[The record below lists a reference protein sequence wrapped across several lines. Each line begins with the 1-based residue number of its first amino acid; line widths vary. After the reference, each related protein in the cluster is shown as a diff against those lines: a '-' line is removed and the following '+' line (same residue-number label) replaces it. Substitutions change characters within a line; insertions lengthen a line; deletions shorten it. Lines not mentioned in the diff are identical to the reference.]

1 MSALTTQT
9 NTSLQTIDGRLATIP
24 APILHP
30 TQPPVI
36 NTEMR
41 LHDILEII
49 NRQKFVIISTILLF
63 LGLALWYTLS
73 TPPSYRASAV
83 VQIERDGTQIVTFG
97 QTSQTSGSFDTD
109 KDPFFRTRYELLKSR
124 LIAQKVI
131 DELNLYSSLV
141 PTQEKKSFSLS
152 SLKNIFGSDKSSPV
166 TSTTPER
173 IDYPSIFLH
182 KLLVQPIGGTHLVE
196 IFYEAPSAEEAK
208 NIVTSLIN
216 NFIKGQIET
225 KSETGQYA
233 KDFLTQQLADSRE
246 RLRNSEEALVKY
258 ANDKGILGVDDKQ
271 TRHVKK
277 LGNLDAA
284 LVKAEIERI
293 EAESLYQQMKK
304 VGSVSAV
311 LTNPVVGSLKARLV
325 QLEGDYQEML
335 KTFKPNYPD
344 MVRLQQQI
352 NNAKGKLQKEMVN
365 IQRSMKSDFLAAK
378 RQEDKIRA
386 ELSQFNRKMHDLQ
399 NSSVDYNTLKREVET
414 NGKLYNN
421 LLQRLEEVNV
431 ASAVNT
437 SNISIIEPAI
447 VPFSKYRPRPKLNV
461 IIGLFSGLLLGL
473 GFAFLRDALDH
484 SIKSPEELERFS
496 GLPVLGMIPRITK
509 SSLKKNLGV
518 VTIKS
523 PQSFIAEAYRVTSTN
538 IRFMVNKAQNKPV
551 LLITSTQPNQGK
563 STTATNIAISYAQ
576 MGLKVL
582 LVDADIRNS
591 SLHHNLK
598 ISNKFGLTHYLK
610 GEIDLV
616 GITQPVKN
624 IPGLYAITSG
634 AYNTDPIS
642 LLSHERMSY
651 LTTQGASIFDF
662 VIIDSP
668 PVEGFAD
675 ALILSSLAT
684 STIIV
689 AKENSIESKR
699 TYNVLKQLSRVKNNV
714 LGFLLVDVKKTNV
727 NSRYSSRSQKKLARK
742 ALLEDKRASYA

>member
-1 MSALTTQT
+1 MSVLTTQT
-9 NTSLQTIDGRLATIP
+9 NTSLQPRDGRIAPMP

-30 TQPPVI
+30 VQAPVI
-36 NTEMR
+36 ETEMK
-41 LHDILEII
+41 LHDILEIL
-49 NRQKFVIISTILLF
+49 NRQKLVIISTMLLL

-73 TPPSYRASAV
+73 TPPTYRASAI
-83 VQIERDGTQIVTFG
+83 VQIEREGTQIVTFG
-97 QTSQTSGSFDTD
+97 QTTQSGGSFESD
-109 KDPFFRTRYELLKSR
+109 KDPFFRTRYEMLKNR
-124 LIAQKVI
+124 LIAQRVI
-131 DELNLYSSLV
+131 DELNLHTSLV
-141 PTQEKKSFSLS
+141 PKENEKLLSIQRLKRLLGLQEE
-152 SLKNIFGSDKSSPV
+152 
-166 TSTTPER
+166 TTNQVPER
-173 IDYPSIFLH
+173 IDYPSIFLNN
-182 KLLVQPIGGTHLVE
+182 LLIQPVGGTHLVE
-196 IFYEAPSAEEAK
+196 IFYEAPTAQEAK
-208 NIVTSLIN
+208 NVVTSLIS

-225 KSETGQYA
+225 KSETGEYA
-233 KDFLTQQLADSRE
+233 KKFLTKQLADSRE

-258 ANDKGILGVDDKQ
+258 ANAKGILGVDDKQ

-277 LGNLDAA
+277 LENLDAA
-284 LVKAEIERI
+284 LVKAEIARI

-352 NNAKGKLQKEMVN
+352 NNAKGKLQQEMVN
-365 IQRSMKSDFLAAK
+365 IQRSMKADYLAAK
-378 RQEDKIRA
+378 RQEDKIRE
-386 ELSQFNRKMHDLQ
+386 ELSQFNRKMYSLQ
-399 NSSVDYNTLKREVET
+399 DSSVDYNTLKREVDT

-447 VPFSKYRPRPKLNV
+447 VPFLKYRPRPKLNM

-473 GFAFLRDALDH
+473 GLAFLRDALDH

-496 GLPVLGMIPRITK
+496 GLPVIGMIPRITK
-509 SSLKKNLGV
+509 SSLKKNLSLIS
-518 VTIKS
+518 IKS
-523 PQSFIAEAYRVTSTN
+523 PQSFIAEAYRITSTN
-538 IRFMVNKAQNKPV
+538 IRFMVNPQDKHV
-551 LLITSTQPNQGK
+551 MLITSAKPGEGK
-563 STTATNIAISYAQ
+563 STTATNIATSYAK

-591 SLHHNLK
+591 SLHRNLK
-598 ISNKFGLTHYLK
+598 ISNKLGLSNYLK
-610 GEIDLV
+610 GEVDLV
-616 GITQPVKN
+616 GITQPVKK
-624 IPGLYAITSG
+624 IQGLYAITAG
-634 AYNTDPIS
+634 AYNPDPVS

-651 LTTQGASIFDF
+651 LTTQGASIFDY
-662 VIIDSP
+662 VIIDAP

-675 ALILSSLAT
+675 TLILSSLAS

-689 AKENSIESKR
+689 AKENNIESKR
-699 TYNVLKQLSRVKNNV
+699 THHVLKQLARVKNNV

-727 NSRYSSRSQKKLARK
+727 NSKYYSRYQGKSAKKK
-742 ALLEDKRASYA
+742 ALLEEKNASYA

>member
-9 NTSLQTIDGRLATIP
+9 NTSLQKIDGRLATIP
-24 APILHP
+24 APMLHP
-30 TQPPVI
+30 VQAPVI
-36 NTEMR
+36 NTEMK
-41 LHDILEII
+41 LHDILEIL
-49 NRQKFVIISTILLF
+49 NRQKILIISTILLF
-63 LGLALWYTLS
+63 LGLAVWYTLS
-73 TPPSYRASAV
+73 TPPSYRASAI

-97 QTSQTSGSFDTD
+97 QTSQAVGSFDTD

-124 LIAQKVI
+124 LIAKKVI

-141 PTQEKKSFSLS
+141 PVQEEKTFSLS
-152 SLKNIFGSDKSSPV
+152 SLKSIFGSDE
-166 TSTTPER
+166 STVQKTPER

-182 KLLVQPIGGTHLVE
+182 NLLVQPIGGTHLVE
-196 IFYEAPSAEEAK
+196 VFYEAPSAEEAK
-208 NIVTSLIN
+208 NIVSSLIN

-233 KDFLTQQLADSRE
+233 KEFLSQQLAESRK

-277 LGNLDAA
+277 LENLDAA
-284 LVKAEIERI
+284 LVKAEIDRI

-311 LTNPVVGSLKARLV
+311 LTNPVVGSLKGRLV

-344 MVRLQQQI
+344 MVRLKQQI
-352 NNAKGKLQKEMVN
+352 NNVRGKLQKEMVN
-365 IQRSMKSDFLAAK
+365 IQRSMRSDFLAAK
-378 RQEDKIRA
+378 RQEDKIRT
-386 ELSQFNRKMHDLQ
+386 ELSHFNRKMYDLQ
-399 NSSVDYNTLKREVET
+399 NSSVDYNTLKREVNT

-421 LLQRLEEVNV
+421 LLQRLDEVNV

-447 VPFSKYRPRPKLNV
+447 VPFSKYRPRPKLNI

-473 GFAFLRDALDH
+473 GLAFLRDALDH
-484 SIKSPEELERFS
+484 TIKSPEELERFS
-496 GLPVLGMIPRITK
+496 GLPVLGMIPRVAK
-509 SSLKKNLGV
+509 ASLKKNLGM

-523 PQSFIAEAYRVTSTN
+523 PQSFISEAYRVTSTN
-538 IRFMVNKAQNKPV
+538 IRFMVNSAQSKPV
-551 LLITSTQPNQGK
+551 LLITSAQANQGK

-582 LVDADIRNS
+582 LVDADIRSS
-591 SLHHNLK
+591 SLHQNLK

-634 AYNTDPIS
+634 AYSPDPIS

-651 LTTQGASIFDF
+651 LTTQGASIFDY
-662 VIIDSP
+662 VIIDAP

-689 AKENSIESKR
+689 AKESGIESKR
-699 TYNVLKQLSRVKNNV
+699 THHVLKQLSRVKNNV
-714 LGFLLVDVKKTNV
+714 LGFLLVDVKKPNV
-727 NSRYSSRSQKKLARK
+727 NSKFYSRTQRK
-742 ALLEDKRASYA
+742 NAKRALLESKKATYA

>member
-9 NTSLQTIDGRLATIP
+9 NTSLQPRDGRITPVP

-30 TQPPVI
+30 IQAPVI
-36 NTEMR
+36 ETEMK
-41 LHDILEII
+41 LHDILEIL
-49 NRQKFVIISTILLF
+49 NRQKLVIISTMLLL

-73 TPPSYRASAV
+73 TPPTYRASAI
-83 VQIERDGTQIVTFG
+83 VQIEREGAQIVTFG
-97 QTSQTSGSFDTD
+97 HTTQSGGSFETD
-109 KDPFFRTRYELLKSR
+109 KDPFFRTRYEMLKNR

-131 DELNLYSSLV
+131 DELNLHTSLV
-141 PTQEKKSFSLS
+141 PKEKQRLLS
-152 SLKNIFGSDKSSPV
+152 VNGIKRFFGIQKK
-166 TSTTPER
+166 TTRSKAPER
-173 IDYPSIFLH
+173 IDYPSIFL
-182 KLLVQPIGGTHLVE
+182 KNLLIQPIGGTHLVQV
-196 IFYEAPSAEEAK
+196 FYEAPTAQEAK
-208 NIVTSLIN
+208 NVVTSLIS

-225 KSETGQYA
+225 KSETGEYA
-233 KDFLTQQLADSRE
+233 KKFLTKQLADSRE

-258 ANDKGILGVDDKQ
+258 ANAKGILGVDDKQ

-277 LGNLDAA
+277 LENLDAA
-284 LVKAEIERI
+284 LVKAEIVRI

-352 NNAKGKLQKEMVN
+352 NNAKGKLQQEMVN
-365 IQRSMKSDFLAAK
+365 IQRSMKAEYLAAK
-378 RQEDKIRA
+378 RQENKIRE
-386 ELSQFNRKMHDLQ
+386 ELSQFNRKMYSLQ
-399 NSSVDYNTLKREVET
+399 DSSIDYNTLKREVNT

-437 SNISIIEPAI
+437 SNISIIEPVI
-447 VPFSKYRPRPKLNV
+447 VPFSKYRPRPKLNM

-473 GFAFLRDALDH
+473 ALAFLRDTLDH

-496 GLPVLGMIPRITK
+496 GLPVIGMIPRITK
-509 SSLKKNLGV
+509 SSIKKNLSLIS
-518 VTIKS
+518 IKS
-523 PQSFIAEAYRVTSTN
+523 PQSFIAEAYRITSTN
-538 IRFMVNKAQNKPV
+538 IRFMVNPQDKHV
-551 LLITSTQPNQGK
+551 MLITSAKPGEGK
-563 STTATNIAISYAQ
+563 STTATNIAISYAK

-591 SLHHNLK
+591 SLHRNLK
-598 ISNKFGLTHYLK
+598 ISNKLGLSNYLK
-610 GEIDLV
+610 GEVDLV
-616 GITQPVKN
+616 GITQPVKK
-624 IPGLYAITSG
+624 IQGLYAITAG
-634 AYNTDPIS
+634 AYNPDPVS

-651 LTTQGASIFDF
+651 LTTQGASIFDY
-662 VIIDSP
+662 VIIDAP

-675 ALILSSLAT
+675 TLILSSLAS

-699 TYNVLKQLSRVKNNV
+699 MHHVLKQLARVKHNV
-714 LGFLLVDVKKTNV
+714 LGFLLVDVKKTNIKSKYY
-727 NSRYSSRSQKKLARK
+727 SRYQGKSATKKR
-742 ALLEDKRASYA
+742 LLELLDDN